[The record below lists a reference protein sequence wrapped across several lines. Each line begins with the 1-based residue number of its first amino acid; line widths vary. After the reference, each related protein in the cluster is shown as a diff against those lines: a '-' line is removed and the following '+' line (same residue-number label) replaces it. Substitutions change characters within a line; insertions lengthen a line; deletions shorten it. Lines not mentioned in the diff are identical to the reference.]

1 MFAVEFQA
9 SIQNGF
15 IEIPDEYKPQFAA
28 QKSIKVILLKPE
40 EQAPIQDMIEQ
51 LLQHP
56 IKVDQFQPLK
66 RDEVYE

>member
-15 IEIPDEYKPQFAA
+15 IEIPDEYKLQFAA

-40 EQAPIQDMIEQ
+40 EDAPIQNIIEQ
-51 LLQHP
+51 LLEHP
-56 IKVDQFQPLK
+56 IQVDDFHPLK
-66 RDEVYE
+66 RDEIYE